1 MSGLDLYLSQ
11 RVLAMMVV
19 YAALTGFCLGCV
31 YDILELAAVLLLPQK
46 AEGAENVPVKRSLLT
61 AKGFLIFWRD
71 LIFLLVTAVAF
82 ILLCYYT
89 NDGQLRSPAILGM
102 AGGLFVYRHTVGL
115 LTERLL
121 PRLAT
126 GIKRMLAR
134 MVRLAICPIRMLA
147 TALLV
152 LLKTLWRVTG
162 GRLMARF
169 REKNTQKRV
178 AYLAK
183 SASRGFDVLEDN
195 PPSDKKSDSAV

>member
-19 YAALTGFCLGCV
+19 YAALTGFCLGGV

-46 AEGAENVPVKRSLLT
+46 TEGAESAPAKRSSLT
-61 AKGFLIFWRD
+61 AKGFLTFWRD
-71 LIFLLVTAVAF
+71 LVFLLITAVTF

-102 AGGLFVYRHTVGL
+102 AGGFFVYRHTVGL
-115 LTERLL
+115 LTVRLL

-126 GIKRMLAR
+126 GIKRMLIR
-134 MVRLAICPIRMLA
+134 IVRLVFCPIRMLA

-152 LLKTLWRVTG
+152 LIKTLWRVTG
-162 GRLMARF
+162 DRLAARF
-169 REKNTQKRV
+169 REKSTQKRV
-178 AYLAK
+178 ASLTKA
-183 SASRGFDVLEDN
+183 ASRGFDVLEDD
-195 PPSDKKSDSAV
+195 PPSEKKSDSAV